1 MIEEAAGTRMF
12 ETKKL
17 AAYKTMSKKDKKVQ
31 EIQELLENEITP
43 NLEKLR
49 HDRSSYL
56 EYQKTKVRSER
67 RPPSRDLRLFAQPDH
82 ADPPLKQTEIDH
94 LSRFVVAW
102 DYMQAEETRVSSAA
116 ALEDLKSLKTKLEAD
131 LAQNK
136 TNLANDAQNMEL
148 VKKRRAAV
156 R

>member
-56 EYQKTKVRSER
+56 EYQKTKVRLE
-67 RPPSRDLRLFAQPDH
+67 SRAL
-82 ADPPLKQTEIDH
+82 
-94 LSRFVVAW
+94 
-102 DYMQAEETRVSSAA
+102 YSS
-116 ALEDLKSLKTKLEAD
+116 
-131 LAQNK
+131 
-136 TNLANDAQNMEL
+136 
-148 VKKRRAAV
+148 
-156 R
+156 